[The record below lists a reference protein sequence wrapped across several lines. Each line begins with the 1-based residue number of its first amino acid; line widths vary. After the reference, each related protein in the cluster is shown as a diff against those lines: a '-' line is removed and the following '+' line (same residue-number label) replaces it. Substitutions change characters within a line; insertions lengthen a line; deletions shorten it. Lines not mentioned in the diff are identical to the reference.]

1 MITAQPDD
9 IKGSAKY
16 STQLNITAAISTK
29 STFLSLLDAGI
40 IIAINIAYNVIP
52 IASASDVG
60 SRLFIKAPSTVP
72 SVQPMY
78 GIAISPSINGNVMAI
93 GVVDATANTSSVMPN
108 AVISLL
114 ASDILPIFCD
124 RESDISIY
132 RRFITNV
139 VIAISHIPPAAEIM
153 FIPANCPAEVRLVIE
168 ITIAAQAGIPF
179 CTASIPNENET
190 GMYPSAIG
198 IPSLAPFKNCV
209 ALLKI
214 FYHSELFY
222 YLLL

>member
-1 MITAQPDD
+1 MYVTIAITAIKAIIFIFRLPHCAEKTSHRMPDANTAVMITAQPDD

-16 STQLNITAAISTK
+16 RTQLDITAAISTK

-108 AVISLL
+108 AVISRF
-114 ASDILPIFCD
+114 ASDIL
-124 RESDISIY
+124 
-132 RRFITNV
+132 RFFV
-139 VIAISHIPPAAEIM
+139 
-153 FIPANCPAEVRLVIE
+153 
-168 ITIAAQAGIPF
+168 
-179 CTASIPNENET
+179 T
-190 GMYPSAIG
+190 GKAT
-198 IPSLAPFKNCV
+198 
-209 ALLKI
+209 
-214 FYHSELFY
+214 
-222 YLLL
+222 